1 MSDSYY
7 EDKKLLPLGDL
18 RILNSKFGWKKSMTE
33 MYQQNLLDLHL
44 FENAYMVLRKI
55 IIDSE
60 AQKVGEFKEVSESV
74 EKYWMEFFSLLYRV
88 HFRNNLVRIGERKR
102 GIPNSEVKKFIEA
115 FETRIEMEVEKLP
128 VYCSIHFL
136 WFYSDIS
143 LSSSYFT
150 EDNSLE
156 KREFMIWSFY
166 SEYIERAKQAARS
179 LDIPVDKYFDKYEIE
194 LKLKASLLSVLNN

>member
-7 EDKKLLPLGDL
+7 EDKELLPLDDL
-18 RILNSKFGWKKSMTE
+18 RILNSKFGWKKSLVE
-33 MYQQNLLDLHL
+33 IYQQNLLDFRL
-44 FENAYMVLRKI
+44 FENAYIVLRKI
-55 IIDSE
+55 VIDSE

-102 GIPNSEVKKFIEA
+102 SIPNSEVKEFIEA
-115 FETRIEMEVEKLP
+115 FEIRIGMEVEKLA

-136 WFYSDIS
+136 WFATDIS
-143 LSSSYFT
+143 T
-150 EDNSLE
+150 EDHTLE
-156 KREFMIWSFY
+156 EREAMIWSVY
-166 SEYIERAKQAARS
+166 SGCIERAKQAARS
-179 LDIPVDKYFDKYEIE
+179 LDISVDRYFEKYEIE

>member
-7 EDKKLLPLGDL
+7 EDKELLPLDDL

-33 MYQQNLLDLHL
+33 MYQQNLLDFYL
-44 FENAYMVLRKI
+44 FKDAYMVLRKI
-55 IIDSE
+55 VIDSE

-102 GIPNSEVKKFIEA
+102 GIPNSEVKEFIEA
-115 FETRIEMEVEKLP
+115 FETRIGMEVEKLP

-136 WFYSDIS
+136 WFDSDI
-143 LSSSYFT
+143 FT

-156 KREFMIWSFY
+156 KREFMIWYVY
-166 SEYIERAKQAARS
+166 SECIERAKQAARS

>member
-33 MYQQNLLDLHL
+33 MYQQNLLDFHL
-44 FENAYMVLRKI
+44 FKNAYMVLRKI

-102 GIPNSEVKKFIEA
+102 GIPNSEVKEFIEA
-115 FETRIEMEVEKLP
+115 FETRIGMEVEKLP

-136 WFYSDIS
+136 WFDSDF
-143 LSSSYFT
+143 FT
-150 EDNSLE
+150 KDNSLE

-166 SEYIERAKQAARS
+166 SECIERAKQAARS
-179 LDIPVDKYFDKYEIE
+179 LDIPVDRYFEKYEIE
-194 LKLKASLLSVLNN
+194 LKLKVSLLSVLNN